1 METSI
6 LSLIPIILTIGLAI
20 KTRNVLVS
28 LFAGVFSG
36 VLILS
41 AGHPITA
48 VKSMIGDYVMAQLL
62 DSYNAGIIVLLVFI
76 GGFVALIEK
85 SVGAEAFSRCV
96 DHFVNTR

>member
-1 METSI
+1 MTNEYWGRTVRRFVMETSI

-48 VKSMIGDYVMAQLL
+48 VKSMIGDYVMAQL
-62 DSYNAGIIVLLVFI
+62 
-76 GGFVALIEK
+76 
-85 SVGAEAFSRCV
+85 
-96 DHFVNTR
+96 